1 MSFLTPTG
9 LSNLELGSINLKQS
23 GAEPCHNRDLMENP
37 KTKIKTRKRRRWIF
51 ILLPIALLVSAG
63 VYWRV
68 KRGET
73 PIQVQTERVKR
84 RDITELVVANGR
96 IQPVLQVVINP
107 EVSGEIT
114 DLPVKE
120 GQFVQKGDILVRIK
134 PDNYIAS
141 KNSAYANYQ
150 SAIAAQ
156 TLSQANLRKAQL
168 DFERFD
174 ELYKTKLVSD
184 SQFLEAKTALDVAQA
199 TFESSQHQG
208 EQAKAALAR
217 AEDDLSKTT
226 IKSPIAGTVTK
237 LRSQRGERVVGTAM
251 MAGTEIMTIADLENM
266 EARVDIG
273 EIDVV
278 LIKLGQKARLEV
290 EAFQDKKF
298 SGTVTEIANAAKGS
312 ASSIQAQQ
320 SSSQQEATKFE
331 VKILI
336 KEKEPFRPGMTV
348 TAEIETRS
356 RTNVLAVP
364 IMAVTTRMDK
374 SQKDAK
380 KTEEANGNGAM
391 PLKEAKKEDAPKAD
405 EVVFLVNGDT
415 VKKTKVKTGISDDS
429 YMEVTEGLK
438 EGDEIVSGGYA
449 AVSRQLEEGKIIKK
463 SDPEAEKKKA
473 SGPRA

>member
-1 MSFLTPTG
+1 
-9 LSNLELGSINLKQS
+9 
-23 GAEPCHNRDLMENP
+23 
-37 KTKIKTRKRRRWIF
+37 
-51 ILLPIALLVSAG
+51 
-63 VYWRV
+63 
-68 KRGET
+68 
-73 PIQVQTERVKR
+73 
-84 RDITELVVANGR
+84 
-96 IQPVLQVVINP
+96 
-107 EVSGEIT
+107 
-114 DLPVKE
+114 
-120 GQFVQKGDILVRIK
+120 
-134 PDNYIAS
+134 
-141 KNSAYANYQ
+141 
-150 SAIAAQ
+150 
-156 TLSQANLRKAQL
+156 
-168 DFERFD
+168 
-174 ELYKTKLVSD
+174 
-184 SQFLEAKTALDVAQA
+184 
-199 TFESSQHQG
+199 
-208 EQAKAALAR
+208 
-217 AEDDLSKTT
+217 
-226 IKSPIAGTVTK
+226 
-237 LRSQRGERVVGTAM
+237 
-251 MAGTEIMTIADLENM
+251 
-266 EARVDIG
+266 IG

-380 KTEEANGNGAM
+380 KTEEANGNGAV

-449 AVSRQLEEGKIIKK
+449 AVSRQLEDGKIIKK

>member
-1 MSFLTPTG
+1 
-9 LSNLELGSINLKQS
+9 
-23 GAEPCHNRDLMENP
+23 MENP

-51 ILLPIALLVSAG
+51 ILLTIGLLVSAG

-68 KRGET
+68 KKGEA

-107 EVSGEIT
+107 EVSGEII
-114 DLPVKE
+114 DLPVRE

-150 SAIAAQ
+150 SAMAAQ

-199 TFESSQHQG
+199 TFESSQHQS

-226 IKSPIAGTVTK
+226 IKSPISGTVTK

-298 SGTVTEIANAAKGS
+298 TGTVTEIANAAKGS

-380 KTEEANGNGAM
+380 K
-391 PLKEAKKEDAPKAD
+391 
-405 EVVFLVNGDT
+405 
-415 VKKTKVKTGISDDS
+415 
-429 YMEVTEGLK
+429 
-438 EGDEIVSGGYA
+438 
-449 AVSRQLEEGKIIKK
+449 
-463 SDPEAEKKKA
+463 
-473 SGPRA
+473 